1 MQNINTFTDVLHPIR
16 SIIVS
21 KVSSFYQFRK
31 QVIVPRRRVERGWG
45 CRDARVAC
53 PTLFLKLHCARDVLP
68 DICFYVILQGNQN
81 FFGSGTPRILL
92 GTLIPVFKKDSRT
105 NKNNYRPSSILP
117 NVSKI
122 FLCMQISLCMH
133 TNINANI
140 CINKSLRILR
150 KGFLVNIN
158 LDLEEVA
165 HSFQYGNQGS
175 EFDLG
180 SRYLQYFQI

>member
-1 MQNINTFTDVLHPIR
+1 MLGCQGDMPHTFSETVLCQR
-16 SIIVS
+16 C
-21 KVSSFYQFRK
+21 F
-31 QVIVPRRRVERGWG
+31 PRYLLLCHSPRQPKRFS
-45 CRDARVAC
+45 
-53 PTLFLKLHCARDVLP
+53 PF
-68 DICFYVILQGNQN
+68 
-81 FFGSGTPRILL
+81 TPRISS
-92 GTLIPVFKKDSRT
+92 GTIPVFKKNSRT
-105 NKNNYRPSSILP
+105 NKNNYRPISILR
-117 NVSKI
+117 NISKI
-122 FLCMQISLCMH
+122 LLCIQISICMH

-158 LDLEEVA
+158 LDLEEVV

>member
-1 MQNINTFTDVLHPIR
+1 M
-16 SIIVS
+16 
-21 KVSSFYQFRK
+21 
-31 QVIVPRRRVERGWG
+31 IVPRRRVERGWG

-53 PTLFLKLHCARDVLP
+53 PTLFLKLHCTRDVFP

-81 FFGSGTPRILL
+81 FFGSGTPRISL

-175 EFDLG
+175 GFDLG
-180 SRYLQYFQI
+180 SRYLQFFQI